1 MSGCAGSESVDF
13 MALRSIHFP
22 RQMTYP
28 LPHNDARDH
37 LLALIDTSPVNLS
50 RRTGSDTNRGNLVH
64 FDTTGML
71 RRDRAKRIR
80 LQEKKDARGNTLK
93 RIADLTLR

>member
-1 MSGCAGSESVDF
+1 MSGDTGSESVDF

-28 LPHNDARDH
+28 LPHNDAHDH

-50 RRTGSDTNRGNLVH
+50 RRTGSDTNRCNLVH
-64 FDTTGML
+64 FDTTSML

-80 LQEKKDARGNTLK
+80 LQEKKTARGNTLK